1 MSKHKCPIFKYGIWN
16 IIITINPRISHLECL
31 FLEKK
36 GNSKAKKKCY
46 FQSMLASRSMMK
58 GNWRLSWGECAPIL
72 DLVFHLD
79 FSLLVYCGF
88 EPLTDQVL
96 CISSNWHL
104 ICDCVARRHLNLI
117 VRMEMAGRKL
127 VTRQWNLVIAL
138 SVDPINSGL
147 CM

>member
-1 MSKHKCPIFKYGIWN
+1 MSKHNSPIFKYGIWN
-16 IIITINPRISHLECL
+16 IIITITPRIHIWNAYFWRRRETQRQ
-31 FLEKK
+31 
-36 GNSKAKKKCY
+36 KKCY
-46 FQSMLASRSMMK
+46 FQSMSASRSMMK

-88 EPLTDQVL
+88 KPLTDQVPH
-96 CISSNWHL
+96 INSNWHL

-117 VRMEMAGRKL
+117 VRMEMARRKL
-127 VTRQWNLVIAL
+127 VKRQWNLVIAL
-138 SVDPINSGL
+138 SVDPMNSGL